1 VIWFP
6 VLTRFQPALPYLNP
20 LILNRLRTLS
30 SFRAV
35 TLRRPSFISSDLRT
49 LWRGL
54 FSQPTS
60 YQCLPHSLRKT
71 PGGTGSQFLQPS
83 RVSIFEFRFSS
94 FDFRLCSFLQFIAA
108 FFRTDPFLS
117 ATCRENLQCHPGG
130 GLRSAHIRSSAAPF
144 GSSFLFN
151 FQLSTADCFWL
162 SFLP

>member
-1 VIWFP
+1 MIWFP
-6 VLTRFQPALPYLNP
+6 MLTRFQPALPYLNP

-54 FSQPTS
+54 FSQPT

-71 PGGTGSQFLQPS
+71 PGGTGSQFLRLPS
-83 RVSIFEFRFSS
+83 FDFPVSIFDSAVFCSLLQCFFAPILS
-94 FDFRLCSFLQFIAA
+94 FQQLAA
-108 FFRTDPFLS
+108 KICS
-117 ATCRENLQCHPGG
+117 ATRVGSPDP
-130 GLRSAHIRSSAAPF
+130 RTSAFIR
-144 GSSFLFN
+144 GSVRFFVPFN
-151 FQLSTADCFWL
+151 FRLSTADCFWL